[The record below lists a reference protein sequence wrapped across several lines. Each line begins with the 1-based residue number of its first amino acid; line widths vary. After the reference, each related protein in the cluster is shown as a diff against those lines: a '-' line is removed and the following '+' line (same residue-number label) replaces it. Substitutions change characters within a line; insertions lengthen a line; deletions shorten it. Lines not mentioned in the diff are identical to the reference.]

1 MTAEDAWRPLS
12 IDIDQYRRGNRP
24 LFIASLRSSI
34 RQRHNGALDRPVSGD
49 CSNKGCVSR
58 HVAGPAVATLQT
70 AMPLPNRVTPF
81 GELIATPAR
90 GTLLGNR
97 GGRFHGDGRTLT
109 RRRWA
114 SKQWICCELQFKNR
128 HRSVWGDGYT
138 ELFFLDEVTGLAA
151 GHRPC
156 FECRRAEA
164 ERFARLFSGIDAN
177 SAHSRASGNPEL
189 GPRFRGDERNAAAR
203 ERISAPM
210 MDRILHAERLD
221 GRTKRV
227 HRLAFDTLPDG
238 AVIARGDAAFAV
250 RGDKFLRWTP
260 AGYAQALPRPPAGMA
275 DVLTPP
281 SILAVLVAGYAPL
294 WHKSATAA
302 SF

>member
-1 MTAEDAWRPLS
+1 MRLPENLRRRRNCSAQVEEGSLVLPL
-12 IDIDQYRRGNRP
+12 Q
-24 LFIASLRSSI
+24 
-34 RQRHNGALDRPVSGD
+34 
-49 CSNKGCVSR
+49 
-58 HVAGPAVATLQT
+58 
-70 AMPLPNRVTPF
+70 NRVTPF
-81 GELIATPAR
+81 GDFIATPAR
-90 GTLLGNR
+90 GTLMGNR
-97 GGRFHGDGRTLT
+97 GGRLHDAAQKLGA
-109 RRRWA
+109 RRWA
-114 SKQWICCELQFKNR
+114 SKQWICCRLEFNNR
-128 HRSVWGDGYT
+128 HRTVWGDGYT
-138 ELFFLDEVTGLAA
+138 ELFFLDEVTAFAA

-156 FECRRAEA
+156 FECRRRDAEQ
-164 ERFARLFSGIDAN
+164 FAALFSEVDPN

-238 AVIARGDAAFAV
+238 AVIARGDAAFAL
-250 RGDKFLRWTP
+250 RGDKLLRWTP
-260 AGYAQALPRPPAGMA
+260 AGYAQAMPRPPAGMA